1 MAEHFVQP
9 PRWEWYILAYFFFG
23 GLAAGCY
30 ILATMLRLWGGRED
44 QAVARIG
51 YLIAFPLVLIC
62 PILLT
67 IDLGKPLRFYHML
80 FSTTPGAP
88 GLMFKPWS
96 PMSLGTWALLLF
108 GIFSF
113 VSFVEALTPRVSARR
128 RKGRGPTTLR
138 FIIDILGGI
147 LGLYVASY
155 TGVLLSVSNQPVWS
169 DTWALGGLF
178 LASALSGSAALLAW
192 IARRRGAEITE
203 MRLAGADRYFALLE
217 LLMLA
222 IFFWNLAGA
231 GTLSRTLT
239 GPWLV
244 AWLLVLVCLLPPL
257 LGAYRWGR
265 PVVAGRPALL
275 LPLGTTTLAAAV
287 VLAGV
292 LLMRFVVIFSAQL

>member
-1 MAEHFVQP
+1 MTEHFVQP

-30 ILATMLRLWGGRED
+30 ILATMLRLWGARED
-44 QAVARIG
+44 RLIGRIG
-51 YLIAFPLVLIC
+51 YLVAFPLVLIC

-88 GLMFKPWS
+88 GLIFKPWS
-96 PMSLGTWALLLF
+96 PMSIGTWALLLF
-108 GIFSF
+108 GICAFI
-113 VSFVEALTPRVSARR
+113 SFVEALTIKDSVQRPGGGGAIV
-128 RKGRGPTTLR
+128 G
-138 FIIDILGGI
+138 IIGGV
-147 LGLYVASY
+147 LAFYMASY

-203 MRLAGADRYFALLE
+203 MRLAGADGYFALLE

-222 IFFWNLAGA
+222 IFFLNLAEA
-231 GTLSRTLT
+231 GTLSRTST
-239 GPWLV
+239 GPWLLL
-244 AWLLVLVCLLPPL
+244 WLLVLVCILPPIV
-257 LGAYRWGR
+257 GVYRRGR
-265 PVVAGRPALL
+265 AAAAGRPARFAVA
-275 LPLGTTTLAAAV
+275 GNATLAAGI

>member
-9 PRWEWYILAYFFFG
+9 PRWEWYIVAYFFLG

-44 QAVARIG
+44 QAVARAG
-51 YLIAFPLVLIC
+51 YVIAFPLLLIC

-67 IDLGKPLRFYHML
+67 IDLGKPLRFYHMV

-96 PMSLGTWALLLF
+96 PMSLGIWALLLF

-113 VSFVEALTPRVSARR
+113 ISFVEALTPRDSVRR
-128 RKGRGPTTLR
+128 RRSGGAVLA
-138 FIIDILGGI
+138 IAGSILAF
-147 LGLYVASY
+147 YVASY

-192 IARRRGAEITE
+192 MARRRGAQLTE
-203 MRLAGADRYFALLE
+203 VRLVGADRYFSLLE

-222 IFFWNLAGA
+222 IFFLNLAEA
-231 GTLSRTLT
+231 GTLSKAFA
-239 GPWLV
+239 GPWLL
-244 AWLLVLVCLLPPL
+244 AWLLVLVCILVSLV
-257 LGAYRWGR
+257 GVYRRGR
-265 PVVAGRPALL
+265 AVGSGRPA
-275 LPLGTTTLAAAV
+275 PIAVVGNATLAAGI
-287 VLAGV
+287 VLVGV
-292 LLMRFVVIFSAQL
+292 LLMRFVVVFSAQS

>member
-1 MAEHFVQP
+1 MAQHFVQP
-9 PRWEWYILAYFFFG
+9 PRWEWYILGYFFLG
-23 GLAAGCY
+23 GLASGCY
-30 ILATMLRLWGGRED
+30 ILATMLRLWGRRED

-88 GLMFKPWS
+88 GPMFKPWS

-113 VSFVEALTPRVSARR
+113 ISFVEALTPRDSVRR
-128 RKGRGPTTLR
+128 REGGGAVVA
-138 FIIDILGGI
+138 IIGSILGF
-147 LGLYVASY
+147 YVASY

-192 IARRRGAEITE
+192 MAHRRGAEMTA

-222 IFFWNLAGA
+222 IFFANLAQAGA
-231 GTLSRTLT
+231 LSRILT
-239 GPWLV
+239 GPWLI
-244 AWLLVLVCLLPPL
+244 AWVLVLICILPPIVSMYRRGRSVVSGRSARYAA
-257 LGAYRWGR
+257 LGNA
-265 PVVAGRPALL
+265 
-275 LPLGTTTLAAAV
+275 TLAAGI
-287 VLAGV
+287 VLVGV
-292 LLMRFVVIFSAQL
+292 LLMRFAVIFGAQL

>member
-9 PRWEWYILAYFFFG
+9 PRWEWYILAYFFLG

-51 YLIAFPLVLIC
+51 YSIAFPLLLIC

-67 IDLGKPLRFYHML
+67 IDLGRPLRFYHML

-113 VSFVEALTPRVSARR
+113 VSFVEALTRRDSVRR
-128 RKGRGPTTLR
+128 RGGGGAVG
-138 FIIDILGGI
+138 IIGSILAF
-147 LGLYVASY
+147 YVASY

-192 IARRRGAEITE
+192 MAHRRGVETTA

-217 LLMLA
+217 LFMLA
-222 IFFWNLAGA
+222 IFFLNLAQA
-231 GTLSRTLT
+231 GTLSRTFT
-239 GPWLV
+239 GPWLI
-244 AWLLVLVCLLPPL
+244 AWLLVLVCILPPVV
-257 LGAYRWGR
+257 GVYRRGR
-265 PVVAGRPALL
+265 SVVASRSVRYVS
-275 LPLGTTTLAAAV
+275 LGNATVAAGI

>member
-9 PRWEWYILAYFFFG
+9 PRWEWYILAYFFLG

-44 QAVARIG
+44 QAVARAG
-51 YLIAFPLVLIC
+51 YSIAFPLLLIC

-67 IDLGKPLRFYHML
+67 IDLGKPLRFFHML

-113 VSFVEALTPRVSARR
+113 VSFVEALARR
-128 RKGRGPTTLR
+128 DSVRRRGGGGAVG
-138 FIIDILGGI
+138 IIGSILAF
-147 LGLYVASY
+147 YVASY

-192 IARRRGAEITE
+192 MAHRRGVETTA

-222 IFFWNLAGA
+222 IFFLNLAGA
-231 GTLSRTLT
+231 GTLSRTFT
-239 GPWLV
+239 GPWLI
-244 AWLLVLVCLLPPL
+244 AWLLVLICILPPL
-257 LGAYRWGR
+257 VGVYRRGR
-265 PVVAGRPALL
+265 AVAAGRSVRYAS
-275 LPLGTTTLAAAV
+275 LGSATVAAGI

-292 LLMRFVVIFSAQL
+292 LLMRFAVIFSAQL

>member
-1 MAEHFVQP
+1 MAQHFVQP
-9 PRWEWYILAYFFFG
+9 PLWEWYILAYFFLG

-44 QAVARIG
+44 QAVARAG
-51 YLIAFPLVLIC
+51 YSIAFPLLLIC

-67 IDLGKPLRFYHML
+67 IDLGKPLRFFHML

-96 PMSLGTWALLLF
+96 PMSLGTWALLVF

-113 VSFVEALTPRVSARR
+113 VSFVEVLTRRDSVRR
-128 RKGRGPTTLR
+128 RGGGGAVG
-138 FIIDILGGI
+138 IIGSILAF
-147 LGLYVASY
+147 YVASY

-178 LASALSGSAALLAW
+178 LASALSGSAALLASM
-192 IARRRGAEITE
+192 AHRRGAETTA

-217 LLMLA
+217 LFMLA
-222 IFFWNLAGA
+222 IFFLNLAQA
-231 GTLSRTLT
+231 GTLSRTFT
-239 GPWLV
+239 GPWLIV
-244 AWLLVLVCLLPPL
+244 WLLVLVCILPPVV
-257 LGAYRWGR
+257 GVYRRGR
-265 PVVAGRPALL
+265 SVVASRSVRYVS
-275 LPLGTTTLAAAV
+275 LGNATVAAGI

>member
-1 MAEHFVQP
+1 MAEHFIQP

-23 GLAAGCY
+23 GLAGGCY
-30 ILATMLRLWGGRED
+30 ILATMLRLWGDRAD
-44 QAVARIG
+44 QPVARIG
-51 YLIAFPLVLIC
+51 YLIAFPLLLIC
-62 PILLT
+62 PVLLT
-67 IDLGKPLRFYHML
+67 IDLGTPLRFYHML
-80 FSTTPGAP
+80 ISTTPGAS

-96 PMSLGTWALLLF
+96 PMSIGTWALLLF

-113 VSFVEALTPRVSARR
+113 ISFVEALTMKDSVLRSS
-128 RKGRGPTTLR
+128 RGGMIVG
-138 FIIDILGGI
+138 IIGSILA
-147 LGLYVASY
+147 LYVASY

-192 IARRRGAEITE
+192 AARRGGAEITE

-222 IFFWNLAGA
+222 IFFANLAAA
-231 GTLSRTLT
+231 GTLGRTFT

-244 AWLLVLVCLLPPL
+244 AWLLVLACLIPPL
-257 LGAYRWGR
+257 TGVYRRGHGAGS
-265 PVVAGRPALL
+265 GRPALAGAV
-275 LPLGTTTLAAAV
+275 GTTTLAAAI

-292 LLMRFVVIFSAQL
+292 LLMRFVVVFSAQI

>member
-9 PRWEWYILAYFFFG
+9 PRWEWYILAYFFLG

-44 QAVARIG
+44 QAVARAG
-51 YLIAFPLVLIC
+51 YLIAFPLLLIC

-88 GLMFKPWS
+88 GPMFKPWS

-108 GIFSF
+108 AIFSF
-113 VSFVEALTPRVSARR
+113 VSFVGAVTRRDSVRR
-128 RKGRGPTTLR
+128 RGGGGAVG
-138 FIIDILGGI
+138 IIGSILAF
-147 LGLYVASY
+147 YVASY

-192 IARRRGAEITE
+192 IAHRRGVETTA
-203 MRLAGADRYFALLE
+203 MRLARADRYFALLE

-222 IFFWNLAGA
+222 IFFLNLAEA
-231 GTLSRTLT
+231 GTLSRTFT
-239 GPWLV
+239 GPWLI
-244 AWLLVLVCLLPPL
+244 AWLLVLVCILPPVVGMYRRRRSAVASRSVRYAS
-257 LGAYRWGR
+257 LGNAT
-265 PVVAGRPALL
+265 VAAGI
-275 LPLGTTTLAAAV
+275 

>member
-1 MAEHFVQP
+1 MAQHFVQP
-9 PRWEWYILAYFFFG
+9 PLWEWYILAYFFLG

-44 QAVARIG
+44 QAVARAG
-51 YLIAFPLVLIC
+51 YSIAFPLLLIC

-67 IDLGKPLRFYHML
+67 IDLGKPLRFFHML

-113 VSFVEALTPRVSARR
+113 VSFVEALTRRDSVRR
-128 RKGRGPTTLR
+128 RGGGGAVG
-138 FIIDILGGI
+138 IIGSILAF
-147 LGLYVASY
+147 YVASY

-178 LASALSGSAALLAW
+178 LASALS
-192 IARRRGAEITE
+192 
-203 MRLAGADRYFALLE
+203 LAGADRYFALLE
-217 LLMLA
+217 LFMLA
-222 IFFWNLAGA
+222 IFFLNLAQA
-231 GTLSRTLT
+231 GTLSRTFT
-239 GPWLV
+239 GPWLI
-244 AWLLVLVCLLPPL
+244 AWLLVLVCILPPVV
-257 LGAYRWGR
+257 GVYRRGR
-265 PVVAGRPALL
+265 SVVASRSVRYVS
-275 LPLGTTTLAAAV
+275 LGNATVAAGI